1 MIGEQFTARPPE
13 PRVHPLSNAQ
23 CRLALRLAPE
33 RSEVRRARHAVEKA
47 LMAWGLRRV
56 VFEAVLLSSELVTNA
71 VEHAPHGDIEL
82 SLCHDDGIVYI
93 EVEDGSASPPAL
105 QRPDNDAEHGRGLEL
120 VGTWPPPG
128 VGASAKPNPK
138 SSGAPSR
145 CRLRAADR
153 LHGTPFP
160 PRWQPWRGRCAPPCP
175 PEANVPWLP
184 YPAGTGLPLEA
195 GPVPV
200 RPRSGTRP
208 RTPGRGQ
215 APWISLWDIHGY
227 SLLCDARSSC
237 LSARARLLCRR
248 RG

>member
-1 MIGEQFTARPPE
+1 MIMIGEQFTARPPE

-93 EVEDGSASPPAL
+93 EVEDGSASPPVL

-120 VGTWPPPG
+120 VEYLATAWGWRFSETKSKIIWCTLAVPPAGGLPPPWNAVPAEVAALAG
-128 VGASAKPNPK
+128 TVRTPVPAGSQRAMAPLPGGHGPAARSWSRPRAPSLGDPPSHPWARASAVDIPLGYP
-138 SSGAPSR
+138 
-145 CRLRAADR
+145 RL
-153 LHGTPFP
+153 
-160 PRWQPWRGRCAPPCP
+160 
-175 PEANVPWLP
+175 
-184 YPAGTGLPLEA
+184 
-195 GPVPV
+195 
-200 RPRSGTRP
+200 
-208 RTPGRGQ
+208 
-215 APWISLWDIHGY
+215 
-227 SLLCDARSSC
+227 
-237 LSARARLLCRR
+237 
-248 RG
+248 